1 MNAVMMRK
9 SWSGSGFWSRSG
21 LGSGSRLLDGDH
33 SYKMLSELLKR
44 NIMPNFYDT
53 HPPFQIDGNFGATA
67 GVAEML
73 LQSHNRVGSADDGSL
88 PPFEIHLL
96 PALPSAWPDGSVT
109 GLRARGGFVVD
120 MKWRDGKLTEAA
132 IHSTIGGPCVVRSAV
147 PVEVEQTQT
156 SSPGPETIAFESVAG
171 GTYRILAK

>member
-1 MNAVMMRK
+1 
-9 SWSGSGFWSRSG
+9 
-21 LGSGSRLLDGDH
+21 
-33 SYKMLSELLKR
+33 MLSELLER
-44 NIMPNFYDT
+44 NILPNFYDT

-73 LQSHNRVGSADDGSL
+73 LQSHNRVGSADDGPL

-96 PALPSAWPDGSVT
+96 PALPGAWPDGSVT

-120 MKWRDGKLTEAA
+120 MNWKDGKLTEAA
-132 IHSTIGGPCVVRSAV
+132 IHSTIGGPCIVRSAA

-156 SSPGPETIAFESVAG
+156 SSPRPETITFESLAG
-171 GTYRILAK
+171 ETYRIVRQVPKHQ